1 MESGQYNRTEVL
13 DSKTYGTKKMF
24 KAILLYYSDVM
35 AVPKIEMLPIE
46 GRKRLGGQPMMKYIT
61 SIDQKEK
68 SRMFSHQYPSLLSN
82 LTFSRINLVGKAHT
96 TWDPEHCE
104 MKLWSPRMARKPGPW
119 RPRSWRRRSGS
130 RDYASSVSCI

>member
-1 MESGQYNRTEVL
+1 MGKLFLKRKRIYETTVESGQYNRTEVL

-104 MKLWSPRMARKPGPW
+104 GAIFGVTN
-119 RPRSWRRRSGS
+119 
-130 RDYASSVSCI
+130 SSCNKIYNEC